1 MSKQS
6 RHSILRQAFVVGAGV
21 AAIGFASAAG
31 DPLHHALEATLSVP
45 FIVPTGISRDILVQA
60 EFPGSPI
67 RTELFGKVLVRDP
80 SGTVISIQPLELNL
94 VQSARAAN
102 TVHWPPTNMP
112 TEALAPGFYTA
123 TLEATALEPW
133 LLGRLAGADNALDRV
148 NLALASSP
156 NGRIEQVWDFQVGSV
171 APPTMPAFSGLNRP
185 GQALRA
191 DLPFPYT
198 VYLGNFHSQTNH
210 SDGGGAVAT
219 CSSSQGAQTGE
230 FGPADA
236 FVFARNR
243 GLDFLMVS
251 EHNHYFDGS
260 SGTNSS
266 ATPAAAIALYQS
278 GLTAASQFTMSFPEF
293 LSIYGMEWGVISNGG
308 HLNVIGSSVLWG
320 WEYNAQSQLLAGML
334 TPKSDYAS
342 LYATMRAAGTI
353 GQFNHPDSTGFQI
366 NGVALGYSADGDEV
380 MVMSEILNSSAFSN
394 NVTETETGQSS
405 YASVFNRLLERGYHV
420 APSSNQDNH
429 CANWGASFTN
439 RTAVLIPIGTA
450 FNQSSLNDALRA
462 RRVFATTDKTS
473 QIVLSAGAHI
483 MGERITNTGPITLNV
498 FYSTSGTSSVARAEI
513 FEGVPG
519 RNGTVTQLVQAAT
532 TTLTPTVGEHFYY
545 AKVTQADGKL
555 LWSAPLWITQINDAI
570 FSDRFE

>member
-1 MSKQS
+1 MTKQS
-6 RHSILRQAFVVGAGV
+6 SHLILRQAFLTGVGV
-21 AAIGFASAAG
+21 AATCIASAAG

-45 FIVPTGISRDILVQA
+45 FVVPGGITRDFLIQA
-60 EFPGSPI
+60 EFPGSPV
-67 RTELFGKVLVRDP
+67 RTQLFGKVLVRDP
-80 SGTVISIQPLELNL
+80 NGIVISTQAVELSL
-94 VQSARAAN
+94 LQSARTAN
-102 TVHWPPTNMP
+102 TLHWPPADLP
-112 TEALAPGFYTA
+112 TESLAPGFYSA
-123 TLEATALEPW
+123 TLEAAALEPW
-133 LLGRLAGADNALDRV
+133 LLGRIAGAESTIERV
-148 NLALASSP
+148 NQALVTSP
-156 NGRIEQVWDFQVGSV
+156 NGRVDQVWEFQVGQV
-171 APPTMPAFSGLNRP
+171 APPAMPAFSGLNRP
-185 GQALRA
+185 GQARRG

-198 VYLGNFHSQTNH
+198 AYLGNFHSQTNH
-210 SDGGGAVAT
+210 SDGGGAVEK
-219 CSSSQGAQTGE
+219 CSSSQGAQTGA

-236 FVFARNR
+236 FAFARNR

-439 RTAVLIPIGTA
+439 RTAVLIPTGTA
-450 FNQSSLNDALRA
+450 FNQSSLNDALLA

-473 QIVLSAGAHI
+473 QIVLSAGAHL
-483 MGERITNTGPITLNV
+483 MGERITNTGAITLNV
-498 FYSTSGTSSVARAEI
+498 FYATSGTSSVSRVEI
-513 FEGVPG
+513 FEGVPQ

-555 LWSAPLWITQINDAI
+555 LWSAPIWITQTDDAI

>member
-1 MSKQS
+1 MTKQT
-6 RHSILRQAFVVGAGV
+6 RHSILRRAFLTGVGV
-21 AAIGFASAAG
+21 AATWIASAAG

-45 FIVPTGISRDILVQA
+45 FVVPSGIARDFLVQA
-60 EFPGSPI
+60 EFPGSPV
-67 RTELFGKVLVRDP
+67 RTQLFGKVVVRDP
-80 SGTVISIQPLELNL
+80 SGIVISTQPVELSL
-94 VQSARAAN
+94 LQSARTAN
-102 TVHWPPTNMP
+102 TLHWPPADLP
-112 TEALAPGFYTA
+112 TESLAPGFYSA
-123 TLEATALEPW
+123 TLEAAALEPW
-133 LLGRLAGADNALDRV
+133 LLGRLTDADNALDRV
-148 NLALASSP
+148 NQALASSP
-156 NGRIEQVWDFQVGSV
+156 NGRLEQVWDFQVGVV
-171 APPTMPAFSGLNRP
+171 APPTMPAFSGLKRP
-185 GQALRA
+185 GQALRS

-198 VYLGNFHSQTNH
+198 VYLGNFHSQSNH

-219 CSSSQGAQTGE
+219 CTSSQGAQTGA

-236 FVFARNR
+236 FAYARNR

-380 MVMSEILNSSAFSN
+380 MVMSEILNTSAFSN

-439 RTAVLIPIGTA
+439 RTAVLIPTGTA

-473 QIVLSAGAHI
+473 QLVFSAGEHL
-483 MGERITNTGPITLNV
+483 MGERITNTGAITLNV
-498 FYSTSGTSSVARAEI
+498 FYATSGTSSVSRVEI
-513 FEGVPG
+513 FEGVPQ

-555 LWSAPLWITQINDAI
+555 LWSAPIWITQIDDAI